1 MFQLKCHQYWP
12 IDEGHTV
19 VYGAIRVHMRSVNH
33 CQAWIERIM
42 NVQHAEVRKTPLIS
56 LKGLFQLFLGPVH
69 TGPDKFV
76 NA

>member
-42 NVQHAEVRKTPLIS
+42 HVQHAEVRKTLLVAKIS
-56 LKGLFQLFLGPVH
+56 LTLAMKPIRVH
-69 TGPDKFV
+69 DSHF
-76 NA
+76 